1 LAEGPVP
8 FLLKKMMMMM
18 VMVMRRRRKYPLTVV
33 PKT

>member
-18 VMVMRRRRKYPLTVV
+18 VMRRRRKYPSTVV

>member
-8 FLLKKMMMMM
+8 FLLKKKMMTM
-18 VMVMRRRRKYPLTVV
+18 VMVMRRRRKYPSTVV